1 MSDCFPGKEAELLD
15 LLAYNQT
22 CVCILHMLSLLDLA
36 YYPPS
41 YPKESRKRY
50 VGMDIVTDTVKVKV
64 GKKNGEKI

>member
-1 MSDCFPGKEAELLD
+1 
-15 LLAYNQT
+15 
-22 CVCILHMLSLLDLA
+22 MLSLLDLA